1 MAELPFFRLGSTMKD
16 PVSESGEFSD
26 SEANTLEHL
35 CFVVAAFSK
44 AIGVVAVESVQD
56 RFAPVMKSFCTGIK
70 FWQIGVFRK
79 IDPVGQLFPA
89 FFRAL

>member
-1 MAELPFFRLGSTMKD
+1 MAELPSFCLGNTMKD
-16 PVSESGEFSD
+16 PVSESGEISD

-35 CFVVAAFSK
+35 NFVVAAFSK

-56 RFAPVMKSFCTGIK
+56 RITPVMKSFYTGIK

-79 IDPVGQLFPA
+79 IDPVGQLFPT

>member
-1 MAELPFFRLGSTMKD
+1 MKD

-56 RFAPVMKSFCTGIK
+56 RFAPVMKYEELLYRHQILADWSFP
-70 FWQIGVFRK
+70 QDRSSR
-79 IDPVGQLFPA
+79 PA
-89 FFRAL
+89 FFCILQSALNA